1 MKSSMIAKAKVATTD
16 RANQRESAIVMRL
29 SAVCIFALLFLFPCV
44 AEGNE
49 DRYAK
54 QIRPFLQKY
63 CVGCHGPDKQKAE
76 LRLDTLDPD
85 LIHGSDADMWQEVL
99 DSINVSHM
107 PPEDAKLQPGRARR
121 QVMVDTLT
129 ALFREAT
136 EAGRSTGGRNVLRRL
151 TAYEYNNTLR
161 DLLYLDLRY
170 ADDLPPEGA
179 APEGFKNNSSVLG
192 TSALHLEYF
201 ERIARSAL
209 ERIILVPEKQPSPYF
224 VRVEPELGFE
234 AQAEAIRKAAEQ
246 AAEQAN
252 KKATVGADKK
262 NNQKRTRR
270 QRKPGVSYSLDGD
283 HGLPGNQVRGLFR
296 LDHGELAVDG
306 RGILLAGN
314 RPADPSNN
322 PFAEDRKIGGAL
334 GDGRSGYQ
342 PEFRVELYEVPH
354 DAPVRVRISTSAV
367 RGKGNTWPRLSF
379 ELGSFRGNGV
389 SDQKEAANIEIR
401 STESKVYE
409 FVVQGAN
416 FPFQSNKPG
425 RPSYFRIFNDFRRGT
440 SSLAYEDLPKLN
452 IDWVE
457 ITGNYYESWPSA
469 QKQAILFDSPHR
481 EDETRYAR
489 EVLSRFMT
497 RAYRR
502 PVGPDEVDRK
512 MALFRRLRDKEA
524 SFEATVI
531 STLTAVLCSP
541 NFLLISEP
549 DEKEIADDAL
559 PEKRPLNDYELASR
573 LSYFLWSSMPDVT
586 LLELAA
592 EGTLRRP
599 EVLRAQVR
607 RMIDD
612 PKAIGFS
619 RNFASQWLD
628 LAGVRR
634 LAVNPEYF
642 DFREQTKDHFEE
654 ESIRFVHHV
663 MTENLNITNFIDSD
677 FAILNPVLARHYR
690 IPGVSGGGFQA
701 RFVDKQHHR
710 GGVMTHASMLF
721 GNSTGAETHPIKR
734 GVWVLERLLDDP
746 PPPPPPN
753 VPDLPEPEAKDE
765 SLMSLKER
773 LVEHAQVASCADCHR
788 KIDPWGVAF
797 ENYNAIGQW
806 REGTRDPLVHKGHQ
820 VVHIDPSTKLSS
832 GKKIADLD
840 ELKRYLLTDKKAQF
854 REALVRKV
862 MAYGLGRYLDFSD
875 RSAVTSICDTLE
887 EEGDAFQVLL
897 EQVVLSSPF
906 LMK

>member
-1 MKSSMIAKAKVATTD
+1 M
-16 RANQRESAIVMRL
+16 NQTESAIVIRV
-29 SAVCIFALLFLFPCV
+29 SALCLFALLFPFPLF

-49 DRYAK
+49 DRYAT
-54 QIRPFLQKY
+54 QIRPFLKKY

-99 DSINVSHM
+99 DLINVSDM
-107 PPEDAKLQPGRARR
+107 PPEDAKPQPGRAQR
-121 QVMVDTLT
+121 QVVVDGLT

-161 DLLYLDLRY
+161 DLLHLDLRY

-209 ERIILVPEKQPSPYF
+209 EKIILVPEEQPTPYF

-234 AQAEAIRKAAEQ
+234 TQAEAIRKAAEQ
-246 AAEQAN
+246 ATAA
-252 KKATVGADKK
+252 ADKK
-262 NNQKRTRR
+262 SNQKRK
-270 QRKPGVSYSLDGD
+270 RKTKNPGVTYSLNGD

-296 LDHGELAVDG
+296 LDHGELAAG
-306 RGILLAGN
+306 GKGILMAGN
-314 RPADPSNN
+314 RPVDPSDN
-322 PFAEDRKIGGAL
+322 PFAEVRKIGGAK

-379 ELGSFRGNGV
+379 ELGSFRGAGV

-401 STESKVYE
+401 NTESKVYE

-440 SSLAYEDLPKLN
+440 GGIAYEDLPKLN

-469 QKQAILFDSPHR
+469 QKQAILFDSLYR
-481 EDETRYAR
+481 ENETRYAR

-502 PVGPDEVDRK
+502 PVGPDELDRK
-512 MALFRRLRDKEA
+512 MALFRLLRDKEA

-549 DEKEIADDAL
+549 DDKDIAGDAL

-573 LSYFLWSSMPDVT
+573 LSYFLWSSMPDAT
-586 LLELAA
+586 LFEIAA
-592 EGTLRRP
+592 KGKLRRP

-612 PKAIGFS
+612 PKAMGFS
-619 RNFASQWLD
+619 RNFAAQWLD

-642 DFREQTKDHFEE
+642 NFREQTKDHFEE
-654 ESIRFVHHV
+654 ESVRFVHHV
-663 MTENLNITNFIDSD
+663 MTKNLNITNFIDSD

-690 IPGVSGGGFQA
+690 IPGISGGGFQA
-701 RFVDKQHHR
+701 RSVDKEHHR

-773 LVEHAQVASCADCHR
+773 LVEHAQVASCVACHR

-797 ENYNAIGQW
+797 ENYNALGQW
-806 REGTRDPLVHKGHQ
+806 REGTRDPLVHKDHQ
-820 VVHIDPSTKLSS
+820 VVHIDPSTELGN

-840 ELKRYLLTDKKAQF
+840 DLKRYLLTDKKAQF

-875 RSAVTSICDTLE
+875 RSAVASICDTLK
-887 EEGDAFQVLL
+887 EEGDKFQTLL
-897 EQVVLSSPF
+897 EQVVLSKPF